1 MGGQT
6 SINLYPMKKLLLT
19 AALVF
24 TIAAAQAQE
33 AAAPKTPEE
42 KAAQKVNRLSEKY
55 DLSKDQQA
63 RLQPELVKS
72 ELTIAQKQQAARE
85 ARQQVGQAQRAQEA
99 VISEVMEPE
108 QQKRYEADKLLR
120 QEKRELRKKQ
130 HKNRMGRGKAE

>member
-1 MGGQT
+1 
-6 SINLYPMKKLLLT
+6 MKKLLLM

-24 TIAAAQAQE
+24 TIGAAQAQE

-42 KAAQKVNRLSEKY
+42 KAAQKVNRLSQKY

-85 ARQQVGQAQRAQEA
+85 ARQQVDQAQRAQEA
-99 VISEVMEPE
+99 VILEVMEPE

-120 QEKRELRKKQ
+120 KEKMELKKKQ